1 MLKEIIKDTRN
12 PNKVLFNFYPDKLS
26 DVKKNIL
33 CDGLNFLVKLK
44 SIECSKFLLTF
55 ELLFWDV
62 NQENLCSENFSLMKA
77 RDVNQKN
84 LCCENFSLMKARL
97 LDTILSSYE
106 SFFCHRSPCE
116 NLTTCESIALK
127 RFSKNKN
134 IVI

>member
-1 MLKEIIKDTRN
+1 M
-12 PNKVLFNFYPDKLS
+12 LFNFYPDKLS

-33 CDGLNFLVKLK
+33 CDGL
-44 SIECSKFLLTF
+44 
-55 ELLFWDV
+55 
-62 NQENLCSENFSLMKA
+62 
-77 RDVNQKN
+77 DVNQKN

-106 SFFCHRSPCE
+106 NFFCHRSPCE
-116 NLTTCESIALK
+116 NLTTSESIALK

>member
-1 MLKEIIKDTRN
+1 M
-12 PNKVLFNFYPDKLS
+12 LFNFYPDKLS

-84 LCCENFSLMKARL
+84 LCCESFSLMKARL

-106 SFFCHRSPCE
+106 SFFCHRGPCE
-116 NLTTCESIALK
+116 NLTTSESIALK

-134 IVI
+134 FVIYKADKGNIYLYTR

>member
-1 MLKEIIKDTRN
+1 M
-12 PNKVLFNFYPDKLS
+12 LFNFYPDKLS

-62 NQENLCSENFSLMKA
+62 NQENLCSENFSLMKD

-106 SFFCHRSPCE
+106 NFFCHRSPCE
-116 NLTTCESIALK
+116 NLTTSESIALK